1 MKYLISFS
9 TSRYLLDKAKAVRSR
24 PVWEPGPSRYDSFER
39 PTPTPNYSNGNLYE
53 QPSSREPEDSML
65 SSKTRSLLDK
75 VKESTAAL
83 NDMSTNEVMER
94 PSQRKSSRFLKRNSF
109 DHSAEPR
116 SYNTSV
122 GRMDDGVGRM
132 ADEILGENIYPPR
145 EDSRTSAMRSS
156 LPIRKHSYQSSS
168 DADRFSDRSSPE
180 SRPTRY
186 ILHTMGL
193 QKS

>member
-1 MKYLISFS
+1 MLLLKILKDYVYYLIF
-9 TSRYLLDKAKAVRSR
+9 T
-24 PVWEPGPSRYDSFER
+24 
-39 PTPTPNYSNGNLYE
+39 
-53 QPSSREPEDSML
+53 
-65 SSKTRSLLDK
+65 LDK

-83 NDMSTNEVMER
+83 NDMSTNEVVER

-109 DHSAEPR
+109 DHSAESR

-156 LPIRKHSYQSSS
+156 LPTRKHSYQSSS

-186 ILHTMGL
+186 DFKKRKEKMVVCILRKNFIDEYDIFHEKISTAFQIGHIC
-193 QKS
+193 